1 MMSLKPSVTDSIAV
15 GSDELPSKPVVLVVD
30 DNAQN
35 LLALEAILSRDD
47 RTVLTAGSGE
57 EALRYLLD
65 RDAAVVLLDVHMLGM
80 DGYETAALIRN
91 REKTRDVPII
101 FVTSYNKEDADVVK
115 GYAHGAVDYI
125 FKPVVPDI
133 LHSKVN
139 VFVELYKR
147 TEELKRKNEELER
160 TEKEL
165 LRTKAAASLIKHA
178 PDPVFLTDVRG
189 TILQANDAVSELLGL
204 QSEDV
209 VEQSLAVFLP
219 PEDIRRFAEVL
230 RETVEQGVVR
240 NVRLN
245 PRNSV
250 GQVTPT
256 VLNASALRDQ
266 DGRIIG
272 AIGVLRDMTAHD
284 AMVRDLEQSRG
295 SLIEKIRE
303 LERFEQAV
311 IGRELKM
318 IAMEKE
324 IARLK
329 GQGSR

>member
-1 MMSLKPSVTDSIAV
+1 MLSEKSLAIDSLEA
-15 GSDELPSKPVVLVVD
+15 GGDECPKKPVVLVVD

-47 RTVLTAGSGE
+47 RTVITAGSGE

-65 RDAAVVLLDVHMLGM
+65 HEAAVVLLDVQMLGM

-115 GYAHGAVDYI
+115 GYAHGGVDYI

-133 LHSKVN
+133 LYSKVN

-147 TEELKRKNEELER
+147 TEDLKRKNEELER

-165 LRTKAAASLIKHA
+165 VRTKAAASLIKHA
-178 PDPVFLTDVRG
+178 PDPVFLSDVHG
-189 TILQANDAVSELLGL
+189 KILQANDAVSELLGL
-204 QSEDV
+204 QSKDV
-209 VEQSLAVFLP
+209 VDQSLAVFLP
-219 PEDIRRFAEVL
+219 PEDMRRFADAL

-245 PRNSV
+245 PKNSV
-250 GQVTPT
+250 GHITPT
-256 VLNASALRDQ
+256 MLNASALRDH
-266 DGRIIG
+266 DGRVVG
-272 AIGVLRDMTAHD
+272 AIGILRDMTAHD
-284 AMVRDLEQSRG
+284 SMVRDLEQSRA
-295 SLIEKIRE
+295 SLVEKIRE

-329 GQGSR
+329 AQGQD